1 MRQASK
7 KASIITQYI
16 KDIGQSYE
24 DIALLTDSNI
34 SYVTH
39 CIQKYHVD
47 LVSYYDM
54 CLAPS
59 LIDSNIYFLF
69 SDNGAEKRLKFKNNV
84 VSPENELTPLEELYV
99 KLNLSKRIAN
109 HESGIWE

>member
-7 KASIITQYI
+7 RDSIITQYI
-16 KDIGQSYE
+16 KDIGQSYD
-24 DIALLTDSNI
+24 DIALLTDSNVH
-34 SYVTH
+34 YVTQ
-39 CIQKYHVD
+39 CIHKYHID

-69 SDNGAEKRLKFKNNV
+69 SDNGIEKKLKFKNNV
-84 VSPENELTPLEELYV
+84 VTPLQELTALEELYV
-99 KLNLSKRIAN
+99 KLNLGTRIAH
-109 HESGIWE
+109 HESGIW